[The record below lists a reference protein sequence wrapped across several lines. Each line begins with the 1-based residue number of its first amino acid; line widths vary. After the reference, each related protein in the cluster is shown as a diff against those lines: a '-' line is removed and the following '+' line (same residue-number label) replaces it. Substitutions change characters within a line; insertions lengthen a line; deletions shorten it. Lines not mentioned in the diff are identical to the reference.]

1 MPRERAR
8 WASAARGW
16 PPRGTETIATRTRK
30 RRAGAPV
37 QTATRR
43 LPLGSLRVFACVAE
57 HLSFTRA
64 GEALGVTP
72 GAASLAVRA
81 LEEYLTR
88 QLFRRN
94 GRVVELTTE
103 GAELLPRVQQA
114 LLDIERALAA
124 TRGDRSGGPL
134 RVTMLASFLQSWL
147 LSRLGRLRAEHPR
160 IDLQVHT
167 SLNMVDLVRDNQH
180 AAIRLGGGDW
190 PGVKA
195 EKLIDEW
202 LIPVCTPE
210 LFAKHGPLKRRED
223 IGRYPLVH
231 SASEPW
237 TAWLLE
243 HKTSEDDTSSPFT
256 GTRVDDS
263 AAVVRLALQ
272 GLGLALARWSLAGD
286 EVAAGRL
293 VVASLKPVSFFRSYW
308 LLHSKHGRPHPAFAQ
323 FREWLKSEIE
333 AFPRPPGL

>member
-8 WASAARGW
+8 PASAARGSR
-16 PPRGTETIATRTRK
+16 PRGIDSTPKRTRK
-30 RRAGAPV
+30 RRAAAVQSAP
-37 QTATRR
+37 RR
-43 LPLGSLRVFACVAE
+43 LPLGSLRVFVCVAE

-72 GAASLAVRA
+72 GAASLQIRA

-114 LLDIERALAA
+114 LADIERALAA

-147 LSRLGRLRAEHPR
+147 LPRLPRLRAEQPR
-160 IDLQVHT
+160 LDLQVHT
-167 SLNMVDLVRDNQH
+167 SELMLDLVRDGQH
-180 AAIRLGGGDW
+180 AAIRLGTGDW
-190 PGVKA
+190 PGVTA
-195 EKLIDEW
+195 EKLLEEW
-202 LIPVCTPE
+202 LVPVCTPE
-210 LFAKHGPLKRRED
+210 LYAKHGPLRRRED
-223 IGRYPLVH
+223 IARYPLVH
-231 SASEPW
+231 STSEPW
-237 TAWLLE
+237 TAWLLG
-243 HKTSEDDTSSPFT
+243 KQAMEDTTSPFT

-286 EVAAGRL
+286 EVVAGRL
-293 VVASLKPVSFFRSYW
+293 VTASNEPVSFFRTYW
-308 LLHSKHGRPHPAFAQ
+308 LLQPKQGRAHPAFAQ
-323 FREWLKSEIE
+323 FREWLRAEMAK
-333 AFPRPPGL
+333 FPRPPGT

>member
-1 MPRERAR
+1 LQ
-8 WASAARGW
+8 
-16 PPRGTETIATRTRK
+16 I
-30 RRAGAPV
+30 
-37 QTATRR
+37 
-43 LPLGSLRVFACVAE
+43 
-57 HLSFTRA
+57 
-64 GEALGVTP
+64 
-72 GAASLAVRA
+72 RA

-114 LLDIERALAA
+114 LADIERALAE

-147 LSRLGRLRAEHPR
+147 LPRLPRLRAEHPR

-167 SLNMVDLVRDNQH
+167 SLNTVDLLRDDQH
-180 AAIRLGGGDW
+180 GAIRLGTGDW
-190 PGVKA
+190 PGVAA
-195 EKLIDEW
+195 EKLLDEW
-202 LIPVCTPE
+202 LVPVCTPE
-210 LFAKHGPLKRRED
+210 LFARHGPLKRRED

-231 SASEPW
+231 STSEPW

-243 HKTSEDDTSSPFT
+243 HKAMDDTSSPFT

-263 AAVVRLALQ
+263 AAVVRLAMQ

-286 EVAAGRL
+286 DVAAGRL
-293 VVASLKPVSFFRSYW
+293 VVAGHKPLSFYRSYW
-308 LLHSKHGRPHPAFAQ
+308 LLHSKHGRLHPAFAL
-323 FREWLKSEIE
+323 FRDWLKAEMQT
-333 AFPRPPGL
+333 FPRPPGI

>member
-1 MPRERAR
+1 
-8 WASAARGW
+8 
-16 PPRGTETIATRTRK
+16 
-30 RRAGAPV
+30 V
-37 QTATRR
+37 
-43 LPLGSLRVFACVAE
+43 CVAE
-57 HLSFTRA
+57 HLNFTRA

-72 GAASLAVRA
+72 GAASLQIRA
-81 LEEYLTR
+81 LEEYLSR

-114 LLDIERALAA
+114 LGDLERALAA

-147 LSRLGRLRAEHPR
+147 LSRMARLRAEHPR

-167 SLNMVDLVRDNQH
+167 SLNAVDLVRGDQH

-190 PGVKA
+190 PDVRA
-195 EKLIDEW
+195 EKLLDEW
-202 LIPVCTPE
+202 LVPVCTPE
-210 LFAKHGPLKRRED
+210 LYAKHGPLKRRED
-223 IGRYPLVH
+223 IGRYPLLH

-243 HKTSEDDTSSPFT
+243 HKTTGDDTSSPFT

-263 AAVVRLALQ
+263 AAIVRLALQ

-286 EVAAGRL
+286 DVAAGRL
-293 VVASLKPVSFFRSYW
+293 VVASSKPVSFFRSYW
-308 LLHSKHGRPHPAFAQ
+308 LLHPKHGRPHPAFAQ
-323 FREWLKSEIE
+323 FREWLKNEMD